1 MKPNKLL
8 LILLGISITFHLVPL
23 FFNAN
28 NASQLSTNRVD
39 DNLNQA
45 FNNPNNDIIFGLL
58 PNSNKSNA
66 SDGEQQIKILKSKIA
81 ILVIQ
86 NTLFQK
92 QLDAAS
98 QKQQGIINALN
109 SIVDKIDNQLLTPAT
124 AITDFQASSYNLNF
138 KTISRDVVKQCMKV
152 TTEAASE
159 VRHQQRQTREQL
171 LQEEE
176 TDDVWTSEVE
186 SKLQTVLSDSQLS
199 DSELVSLNCRTTI
212 CQIKIQ
218 HNSSEAKKLFEIP
231 FFTSFQQNVSQ
242 YDETY
247 DKNTNQS
254 TGIFYLSR
262 RKEN

>member
-1 MKPNKLL
+1 M
-8 LILLGISITFHLVPL
+8 PL

-28 NASQLSTNRVD
+28 NASLLSTNRVD
-39 DNLNQA
+39 DSLNQA

-58 PNSNKSNA
+58 PNSDESANTAKQ
-66 SDGEQQIKILKSKIA
+66 DQITFIKSKIA
-81 ILVIQ
+81 ILAIQ

-109 SIVDKIDNQLLTPAT
+109 SIVDKIDSQLLTPAT

-138 KTISRDVVKQCMKV
+138 NTISRDVVKQCMKV

-186 SKLQTVLSDSQLS
+186 SKIQNVLSDSQLNNS
-199 DSELVSLNCRTTI
+199 QLVSLNCRTTI
-212 CQIKIQ
+212 CQVKIQ

-247 DKNTNQS
+247 DENTQQS

-262 RKEN
+262 IKENRYGNQ